1 MKTYNIFDNELKNLG
16 QFTDN
21 RGSILDIFVDQPVD
35 HSCWILSV
43 AGAIRGN
50 HYHKYTT
57 QYTLVLSGELYYV
70 SRNLIDNTLVEGV
83 FEKGTMIVSPPMEAH
98 AMQARDGSCEFIA
111 FASGPRGGHNYEN
124 DTFRL
129 NEHEKLILP

>member
-1 MKTYNIFDNELKNLG
+1 METYSIFDNDLRNLG

-21 RGSILDIFVDQPVD
+21 RGSISDIFVDQAVD
-35 HSCWILSV
+35 HSCWISSV
-43 AGAIRGN
+43 DGAVRGN

-57 QYTLVLSGELYYV
+57 QYTLVLSGKLYYISKNMV
-70 SRNLIDNTLVEGV
+70 DNTIKEGV

-98 AMQARDGSCEFIA
+98 AMQAHEGSCEFIA

-129 NEHEKLILP
+129 TEHEKLISS